1 MTHQPTSRG
10 PRLDALSFKSVS
22 VGDREIV
29 PEEAFKRMISVE
41 RKRTERSKKPF
52 LLMLLETDGY
62 HTSEKNGNVL
72 ANVQSALLASTR
84 ETDVIGWY
92 KNQSTAGVIFTELV
106 IDDKNSI
113 LSTMLTRVSNILQ
126 GVLTF
131 EQFNQITISFHL
143 FPDQWDHDI
152 PQRLN
157 NPTLYPDLL
166 ERENATRLLSVTKR
180 VIDIIGSVLML
191 VIFSPVLLLVAL
203 AIKISSKDPV
213 LFRQRRVGQYGKSF
227 TFLKFRSMHVDN
239 DCSIHKEYVTQLIA
253 GRAKCNLPVS
263 NSGDGNG
270 TGFYKLTNDARITRV
285 GRFLR
290 KSSLDELP
298 QLLNVLKGETSLVGP
313 RPPIPYELA
322 AYQLWHRR
330 RVLELKPG
338 ITGLWQV
345 NGRSR
350 IKFDEMVRLDL
361 KYAETWSPWLDIKI
375 LLRTPQAVFAGEGA
389 Y

>member
-298 QLLNVLKGETSLVGP
+298 QLLNVLKGEMSLVGP

-375 LLRTPQAVFAGEGA
+375 LLRTPRAVFAGEGA